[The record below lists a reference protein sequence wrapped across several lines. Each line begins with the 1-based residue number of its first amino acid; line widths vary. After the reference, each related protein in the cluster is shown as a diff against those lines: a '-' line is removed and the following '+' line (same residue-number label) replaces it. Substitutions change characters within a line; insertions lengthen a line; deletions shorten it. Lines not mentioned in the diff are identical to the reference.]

1 MIKRLIIMI
10 LVSIMLVSAV
20 AYASES
26 KARSE
31 VKNDAAFEE
40 NDIPVMAPD
49 ASDVNEDQDPE
60 PIDQKAKDYEWNASR
75 TFVVGEVSFH
85 SKPEVGIRKG
95 TCAEGRSR
103 NGVMCNSFAC
113 DARGVYAYYNYNRLV
128 KTALADEDAIYSYF
142 SLDGMNWNGGGAI
155 DKFRSECEPGS
166 YFDGNVT
173 DETIETLASRGK
185 AVEYWFYI
193 DWYQQ
198 DKVKEG
204 DTVLIA
210 VDPQLTVNPNYL
222 IPGNPY
228 NIKMPKSY
236 SAVLIP
242 FPCAEDFGAS
252 IEPHVA
258 KFVNG
263 KLQMP
268 GDIKETFDPRRLYDD
283 TDPELT
289 GIRDGD
295 SLETVV
301 AFLKAVEQDM
311 IRYEEEMRQQ
321 PAVTDVSSI
330 R

>member
-1 MIKRLIIMI
+1 MVKRLIIMI

-20 AYASES
+20 AYASEA

-31 VKNDAAFEE
+31 VKNDTAFEE
-40 NDIPVMAPD
+40 KEIPVMAPD

-75 TFVVGEVSFH
+75 TYVVGVVSFH
-85 SKPEVGIRKG
+85 SKQSVAIRKG
-95 TCAEGRSR
+95 TCAEGRDR
-103 NGVMCNSFAC
+103 FGVKCNSFAC
-113 DARGVYAYYNYNRLV
+113 DAHGVYAYYNYDRLV
-128 KTALADEDAIYSYF
+128 KTALADEGAIYSYF
-142 SLDGMNWNGGGAI
+142 SLDGGNWNGGGPI

-173 DETIETLASRGK
+173 DEIIDALASRGK

-193 DWYQQ
+193 DWYEQ

-222 IPGNPY
+222 IPGNPF

-242 FPCAEDFGAS
+242 FPSAEAYGAS
-252 IEPHVA
+252 TEPHVA
-258 KFVNG
+258 KFVDG
-263 KLQMP
+263 KLQMSD
-268 GDIKETFDPRRLYDD
+268 DIKETFALRRLYDD

-289 GIRDGD
+289 GIKDGD
-295 SLETVV
+295 AIEDVV

-321 PAVTDVSSI
+321 PITTDVSST